1 MHLTYLHTQITPQ
14 PSLVTVRFPLYNHS
28 IDTSSKSVISQ
39 RRWGMAVGGT
49 ILGGKKGSL
58 TIESRF
64 FNQNAINVSGEIRF

>member
-1 MHLTYLHTQITPQ
+1 
-14 PSLVTVRFPLYNHS
+14 
-28 IDTSSKSVISQ
+28 
-39 RRWGMAVGGT
+39 MAVGGT